1 MIPRIHARG
10 TSFKSALTYI
20 LHDPQKET
28 TDRVDWAFS
37 VNCGDVEVE
46 DAWRP
51 MYETWDRRTALKREA
66 GVDLRGAD
74 NKAPVMHYTL
84 SWAPG
89 DRPSKQQMMDAA
101 LKSLKALGLED
112 HQAAIAAHN
121 DKDHLHLH
129 IVVNTVHPE
138 TGRTAALKFPARALG
153 DMAREHDKVRADYQA
168 ERDKAADKL
177 PPYRRNAELREK
189 HMALLRPDPRLETIR
204 PDPPEPHHRRRALE
218 KRDVIDRMK
227 RHRAEN
233 DHLHLVEK
241 DALWAVHRAERDD
254 LYRGTGEASQ
264 VARDYVKDRFKS
276 RWREMYEAQRIER
289 KHVERIQ
296 DKPLER
302 AVYVF
307 VNSERLGNGPGLS
320 AKCKAELIASPA
332 KLFKAVERLH
342 TRERTGLAQVE
353 KVEVKERLDRVWK
366 AHEVSFANMAARQK
380 TERAKMR
387 AEQQA
392 ENNRT
397 ISYHRAAREL
407 EDERRGNIPE
417 RKAADAAPFETDAT
431 YVARIRKEIDTHY
444 RRQFG
449 PDSVPIIPWKEPRNP
464 MPEAEVLPPV
474 TPGNPPQPTPA
485 QPRKKLDR
493 QNDYDNEM

>member
-10 TSFKSALTYI
+10 TSFKAALNYV

-28 TDRVDWAFS
+28 TERVDWAFS
-37 VNCGDVEVE
+37 VNCGTAEPTE
-46 DAWRP
+46 AWRP
-51 MYETWDRRTALKREA
+51 MYETWDRRNALKREN
-66 GVDLRGAD
+66 GVDLRGRD

-84 SWAPG
+84 SWAP
-89 DRPSKQQMMDAA
+89 DDKPSKQQMMDAA

-112 HQAAIAAHN
+112 HQAVIAAHN
-121 DKDHLHLH
+121 DKDHLHVH
-129 IVVNTVHPE
+129 IIVNTVNP
-138 TGRTAALKFPARALG
+138 TNGKTAALKYPAYALR
-153 DMAREHDKVRADYQA
+153 DMAREHDRLRAAWQA
-168 ERDKAADKL
+168 ERDRAAEKL

-204 PDPPEPHHRRRALE
+204 PNPPEPHHRRRALE
-218 KRDVIDRMK
+218 KRDVTNRMK

-233 DHLHLVEK
+233 DHAHMVER
-241 DALWAVHRAERDD
+241 DALWAVHRAERND
-254 LYRGTGEASQ
+254 LYRRSTEACQ

-276 RWREMYEAQRIER
+276 RWRELYEAQRVEW

-320 AKCKAELIASPA
+320 AKRKAALIASPT
-332 KLFKAVERLH
+332 KLFQAVERMH

-353 KVEVKERLDRVWK
+353 KVEVKERLDRVWR
-366 AHEVSFANMAARQK
+366 AHEVSFANMAERQNAARA
-380 TERAKMR
+380 RMR

-392 ENNRT
+392 WNDRD
-397 ISYHRAAREL
+397 ISWHRAALEL

-417 RKAADAAPFETDAT
+417 RRAANAAPFETDAT
-431 YVARIRKEIDTHY
+431 YVARIRRDIDTHY

-449 PDSVPIIPWKEPRNP
+449 PDSVPFIPWKKPPEPL
-464 MPEAEVLPPV
+464 PEQEP
-474 TPGNPPQPTPA
+474 PA
-485 QPRKKLDR
+485 QTPPKKRPRDR
-493 QNDYDNEM
+493 DYDNEM